1 MAMELQNHL
10 NRELELPAST
20 EYYIALKRRDWLSLK
35 IYPRSPD
42 VKLSRG
48 QLYRLQA
55 ITREYFFANGIITI
69 TPCTPF
75 EIKQVITKLTQDI
88 PELSNRLNIDENGK

>member
-1 MAMELQNHL
+1 MTMELQNHL
-10 NRELELPAST
+10 NRELKLPAST

-42 VKLSRG
+42 VKLRRG
-48 QLYRLQA
+48 QLYHLQSL
-55 ITREYFFANGIITI
+55 TREYFFALGINTI

-75 EIKQVITKLTQDI
+75 EIKQVITKLTQDL
-88 PELSNRLNIDENGK
+88 PELSNHLNTNEYGV